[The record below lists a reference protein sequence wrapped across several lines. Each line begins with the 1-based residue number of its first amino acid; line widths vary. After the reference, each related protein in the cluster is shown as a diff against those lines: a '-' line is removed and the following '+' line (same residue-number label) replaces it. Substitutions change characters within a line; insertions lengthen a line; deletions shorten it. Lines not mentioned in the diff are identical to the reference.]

1 MAKKSK
7 GCGVQTIRFK
17 TKRGR
22 VVSFRGRPGGQEKN
36 DGTCSNKARHF
47 SSEARAMQRAVRVA
61 AKKCKGPVGG
71 KARTACTT
79 KILREAR

>member
-7 GCGVQTIRFK
+7 GCGVQSIRFK
-17 TKRGR
+17 TKRGK
-22 VVSFRGRPGGQEKN
+22 VVSFRGRPGGQKKN
-36 DGTCSNKARHF
+36 DGDCENKARRF

-71 KARTACTT
+71 AKRTACTRQ
-79 KILREAR
+79 ILRAAR